1 MAQPERKACRQA
13 GAGRPAGRGRTGG
26 RAGRQTEL
34 AWPACRL
41 PAGQP
46 LFQVKQLAAR
56 RGPARDIM
64 APPRSRDSPHLE
76 PYCSASIPNA
86 QVLAHNAAN
95 ASTPGTPLGFNID
108 VAVLNIGMPTAQHF
122 SAQKARRLEAS
133 GGHDTPKNKN
143 K

>member
-1 MAQPERKACRQA
+1 MKRQA

-64 APPRSRDSPHLE
+64 APKRSQGRSHSPHRE
-76 PYCSASIPNA
+76 PYCSAPIPDAQQLALNA
-86 QVLAHNAAN
+86 K
-95 ASTPGTPLGFNID
+95 ASTLGTPPDFNID
-108 VAVLNIGMPTAQHF
+108 VAVLNIGMPTPQHF
-122 SAQKARRLEAS
+122 SAQPTRRLEAS
-133 GGHDTPKNKN
+133 GGTRHTKNKN